1 MNKRYADII
10 VDISH
15 EKLDRTFQYVIPAE
29 LRDKVNVGSRVR
41 IPFGSGNRM
50 INGYV
55 IQITDEPKYD
65 VNKMKQVAGIEDKG
79 IAIESHQIV
88 LAAWIR
94 KNYGSTMNQA
104 LKTVIPVKQKMK
116 HKKSRQVSLKVD
128 REEAEE
134 ILLEFERKHYTARAR
149 AIEAILK
156 ETSLDYSLL
165 VRELH
170 ISPSVLRGLEEK
182 GILSVSS
189 TDVYRNPISSMEMEE
204 MPQKLTRA
212 QQEAVEGIQR
222 EWEAKSPRPCLLF
235 GVTGSGKT
243 QVYMELIDSMIK
255 EGKQAI
261 VLIPEIALTYQT
273 VKRFYK
279 KFGERV
285 SVINS
290 RLSQGERYDQFERAK
305 NGEIQVMIGPR
316 SALFTPFPRLGLIIM
331 DEEHESS
338 YKSETMP
345 RYHAREVAV
354 ERARMEHAHVVL
366 GSATPSLEAYFKAE
380 QGEYK
385 LLTLQMRFENR
396 QMPKVYIADLREELK
411 AGNRSILSRILSDKI
426 EERLEKKEQ
435 IMLFL
440 NRRGYAGFVS
450 CRSCGNVVKCP
461 HCDVSLTEHNN
472 GKLICHYCGYE
483 TPFLK
488 QCPSC
493 SSPYIGG
500 FRAGT
505 QQMEELVKKAF
516 PSARVLRMD
525 LDTTRAKDGHA
536 QILSAFSNQEADILI
551 GTQMIVKGHDF
562 PKVTL
567 VGILAADLSLNASD
581 YRASERTFQLLAQ
594 AVGRAGRGEKHGE
607 AVIQTYHPEHYS
619 IISAKEQDYER
630 FYKEEIAYRMLLGYP
645 PVSFMVSIHGAC
657 QDEVLLHKG
666 MQYLK
671 QYIEKIYPKKD
682 LYLIGPAPESI
693 SKVNDNYK
701 MVLYLRHSK
710 HEILTGI
717 KDALERYI
725 EINTGFDKIFIQF
738 DFSS

>member
-15 EKLDRTFQYVIPAE
+15 EKLDRTFQYVIPTE

-128 REEAEE
+128 KEEAEE

-149 AIEAILK
+149 ALEAILK

-170 ISPSVLRGLEEK
+170 ISPSVIRGLEEK

-222 EWEAKSPRPCLLF
+222 EWEAKFPRPCLLF

-345 RYHAREVAV
+345 RYHAREIG
-354 ERARMEHAHVVL
+354 RAHV
-366 GSATPSLEAYFKAE
+366 
-380 QGEYK
+380 
-385 LLTLQMRFENR
+385 
-396 QMPKVYIADLREELK
+396 
-411 AGNRSILSRILSDKI
+411 
-426 EERLEKKEQ
+426 
-435 IMLFL
+435 
-440 NRRGYAGFVS
+440 
-450 CRSCGNVVKCP
+450 
-461 HCDVSLTEHNN
+461 
-472 GKLICHYCGYE
+472 
-483 TPFLK
+483 
-488 QCPSC
+488 
-493 SSPYIGG
+493 
-500 FRAGT
+500 
-505 QQMEELVKKAF
+505 
-516 PSARVLRMD
+516 
-525 LDTTRAKDGHA
+525 
-536 QILSAFSNQEADILI
+536 
-551 GTQMIVKGHDF
+551 
-562 PKVTL
+562 
-567 VGILAADLSLNASD
+567 
-581 YRASERTFQLLAQ
+581 
-594 AVGRAGRGEKHGE
+594 
-607 AVIQTYHPEHYS
+607 
-619 IISAKEQDYER
+619 
-630 FYKEEIAYRMLLGYP
+630 
-645 PVSFMVSIHGAC
+645 
-657 QDEVLLHKG
+657 
-666 MQYLK
+666 
-671 QYIEKIYPKKD
+671 
-682 LYLIGPAPESI
+682 
-693 SKVNDNYK
+693 
-701 MVLYLRHSK
+701 
-710 HEILTGI
+710 
-717 KDALERYI
+717 
-725 EINTGFDKIFIQF
+725 
-738 DFSS
+738 